1 MSDSDNFFS
10 APAIAGAGVVALLA
24 GGLGVAPYCALAVI
38 ASAPND
44 ATNKVLVILD
54 FISRSF
60 HCGWVGSLTPLGI
73 GCGVNKR
80 QRLPN

>member
-10 APAIAGAGVVALLA
+10 GLAIAGAGVVALSA
-24 GGLGVAPYCALAVI
+24 GALGAAPYCALAAI

-44 ATNKVLVILD
+44 AASKVLVILD

-60 HCGWVGSLTPLGI
+60 RSGWVGSLTPLGI